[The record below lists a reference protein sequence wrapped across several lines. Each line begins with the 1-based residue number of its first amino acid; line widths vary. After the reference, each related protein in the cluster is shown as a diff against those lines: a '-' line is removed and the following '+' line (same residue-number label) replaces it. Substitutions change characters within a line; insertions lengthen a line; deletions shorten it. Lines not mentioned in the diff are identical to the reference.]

1 MAKKFSERTSSN
13 IRLFCNH
20 VILFTNNFE
29 IEAAKKKSFVGIN
42 YSKNAD
48 AAESRLE
55 AVKSHGGDGIIL
67 KCDVADNI
75 AVKDM
80 FKKFLDKSGTLDG
93 VFNNA
98 GITGPISPIQDLDPA
113 DLKLLIDT
121 NVSGAFFV
129 AQETAKIMI
138 NQKYGAIV
146 NMSSIAADIGGGG
159 EFIHYAMS
167 KGAIHS
173 LTYGMAKELGKHGI
187 RVNAVAPGLIDTEI
201 HAKAGDASRVDR
213 LMPSVPLGRVGG
225 PEEVAQTVMWLL
237 SEQSSYISGSI
248 VPVSGG
254 R

>member
-1 MAKKFSERTSSN
+1 MTN
-13 IRLFCNH
+13 ILITGASQGIGRA
-20 VILFTNNFE
+20 TA

-48 AAESRLE
+48 AAESCLE

-129 AQETAKIMI
+129 AQETARIMI
-138 NQKYGAIV
+138 NQKYGAVV

-213 LMPSVPLGRVGG
+213 LMPSVPLGRIGG
-225 PEEVAQTVMWLL
+225 AEEVAQTVIWLL
-237 SEQSSYISGSI
+237 SEKSSYISGSI

>member
-1 MAKKFSERTSSN
+1 
-13 IRLFCNH
+13 
-20 VILFTNNFE
+20 
-29 IEAAKKKSFVGIN
+29 
-42 YSKNAD
+42 
-48 AAESRLE
+48 LE

-225 PEEVAQTVMWLL
+225 AEEVAQTVMWLL

-248 VPVSGG
+248 IPVSGG

>member
-1 MAKKFSERTSSN
+1 MTN
-13 IRLFCNH
+13 ILITGASQGIGRA
-20 VILFTNNFE
+20 TA
-29 IEAAKKKSFVGIN
+29 IEAAKKKSFIGIN
-42 YSKNAD
+42 YSKNSD
-48 AAESRLE
+48 AAESCLE

-225 PEEVAQTVMWLL
+225 AEEVAQTVMWLL

-248 VPVSGG
+248 IPVSGG

>member
-1 MAKKFSERTSSN
+1 MTN
-13 IRLFCNH
+13 ILITGASQGIGRA
-20 VILFTNNFE
+20 TA

-42 YSKNAD
+42 YSKNSD
-48 AAESRLE
+48 AAESCLE

-129 AQETAKIMI
+129 AQETARIMI
-138 NQKYGAIV
+138 NQKYGVIV

-213 LMPSVPLGRVGG
+213 LMPSVPLGRIGG
-225 PEEVAQTVMWLL
+225 AEEVAQTVIWLL
-237 SEQSSYISGSI
+237 SEKSSYISGSI

>member
-1 MAKKFSERTSSN
+1 MTN
-13 IRLFCNH
+13 ILITGASQGIGRA
-20 VILFTNNFE
+20 TA

-42 YSKNAD
+42 YSKNSD
-48 AAESRLE
+48 AAESCLE

-98 GITGPISPIQDLDPA
+98 GITGPISPIQDLNPA

-201 HAKAGDASRVDR
+201 HAKAGDASRVGR

-225 PEEVAQTVMWLL
+225 AEEVAQTVMWLL

-248 VPVSGG
+248 IPVSGG

>member
-1 MAKKFSERTSSN
+1 MTN
-13 IRLFCNH
+13 ILITGASQGIGRA
-20 VILFTNNFE
+20 TA

-42 YSKNAD
+42 YSKNSD
-48 AAESRLE
+48 AAESCLE

-225 PEEVAQTVMWLL
+225 AEEVAQTVMWLL

-248 VPVSGG
+248 IPVSGG

>member
-1 MAKKFSERTSSN
+1 MTN
-13 IRLFCNH
+13 ILITGASQGIGRATA
-20 VILFTNNFE
+20 IQ
-29 IEAAKKKSFVGIN
+29 AAKKRSFVGIN
-42 YSKNAD
+42 YSKNSD
-48 AAESRLE
+48 AAESCLE

-80 FKKFLDKSGTLDG
+80 FEKFMDKSGTLDG

-225 PEEVAQTVMWLL
+225 AEEVAQTVMWLL

>member
-1 MAKKFSERTSSN
+1 MKN
-13 IRLFCNH
+13 ILITGASQGIGRA
-20 VILFTNNFE
+20 TA
-29 IEAAKKKSFVGIN
+29 IEAAKNKAFVGIN
-42 YSKNAD
+42 YSKNSD
-48 AAESRLE
+48 VAESCLE

-80 FKKFLDKSGTLDG
+80 FNKFMEKSGTLDG

-129 AQETAKIMI
+129 AQETARIMI
-138 NQKYGAIV
+138 NQKYGVIV

-159 EFIHYAMS
+159 EFVHYAMS

-225 PEEVAQTVMWLL
+225 AEEVAQTVMWLL
-237 SEQSSYISGSI
+237 SEQSSYVSGSI

>member
-1 MAKKFSERTSSN
+1 MTN
-13 IRLFCNH
+13 ILITGASQGIGRA
-20 VILFTNNFE
+20 TA

-42 YSKNAD
+42 YSKNSD
-48 AAESRLE
+48 AAESCLE

-129 AQETAKIMI
+129 AQETARIMI

-225 PEEVAQTVMWLL
+225 AEEVAQTVMWLL

-248 VPVSGG
+248 IPVSGG

>member
-1 MAKKFSERTSSN
+1 MTN
-13 IRLFCNH
+13 ILITGASQGIGRA
-20 VILFTNNFE
+20 TA

-42 YSKNAD
+42 YSKNSD
-48 AAESRLE
+48 AAESCLE

-80 FKKFLDKSGTLDG
+80 FKKFIDKSGTLDG

-98 GITGPISPIQDLDPA
+98 GITGPISPIQDLNPA

-225 PEEVAQTVMWLL
+225 AEEVAQTVMWLL

-248 VPVSGG
+248 IPVSGG

>member
-1 MAKKFSERTSSN
+1 MTN
-13 IRLFCNH
+13 ILITGASQGIGRA
-20 VILFTNNFE
+20 TA

-42 YSKNAD
+42 YSKNSD
-48 AAESRLE
+48 AAESCLE

-80 FKKFLDKSGTLDG
+80 FEKFMDKSGTLDG

-121 NVSGAFFV
+121 NVLGAFFV

-225 PEEVAQTVMWLL
+225 AEEVAQTVMWLL
-237 SEQSSYISGSI
+237 FEQSSYISGSI
-248 VPVSGG
+248 IPVSGG

>member
-1 MAKKFSERTSSN
+1 MTN
-13 IRLFCNH
+13 ILITGASQGIGRA
-20 VILFTNNFE
+20 TA

-42 YSKNAD
+42 YSKNSD
-48 AAESRLE
+48 AAESCLE

-80 FKKFLDKSGTLDG
+80 FEKFMDKSGTLDG

-138 NQKYGAIV
+138 NQKYGTIV

-225 PEEVAQTVMWLL
+225 AEEVAQTVMWLL

-248 VPVSGG
+248 IPVSGG

>member
-1 MAKKFSERTSSN
+1 MTN
-13 IRLFCNH
+13 ILITGASQGIGRA
-20 VILFTNNFE
+20 TA

-42 YSKNAD
+42 YSKNSD
-48 AAESRLE
+48 AAESCLE
-55 AVKSHGGDGIIL
+55 AVKLHGGDGIIL

-225 PEEVAQTVMWLL
+225 AEEVAQTVMWLL

-248 VPVSGG
+248 IPVSGG

>member
-1 MAKKFSERTSSN
+1 MTN
-13 IRLFCNH
+13 ILITGASQGIGRA
-20 VILFTNNFE
+20 TA

-42 YSKNAD
+42 YSKNSD
-48 AAESRLE
+48 AAESCLE

-129 AQETAKIMI
+129 AQETARIMI

-225 PEEVAQTVMWLL
+225 AEEVAQTVIWLL
-237 SEQSSYISGSI
+237 SEMSSYISGSI

>member
-1 MAKKFSERTSSN
+1 MTN
-13 IRLFCNH
+13 ILITGASQGIGRA
-20 VILFTNNFE
+20 TA

-48 AAESRLE
+48 AAESCLE
-55 AVKSHGGDGIIL
+55 AVKSHGGDGVIL

-213 LMPSVPLGRVGG
+213 LMPSVPLGRIGG
-225 PEEVAQTVMWLL
+225 AEEVAQTVIWLL
-237 SEQSSYISGSI
+237 SEKSSYISGSI

>member
-1 MAKKFSERTSSN
+1 MTN
-13 IRLFCNH
+13 ILITGASQGIGRA
-20 VILFTNNFE
+20 TA

-42 YSKNAD
+42 YSKNSD
-48 AAESRLE
+48 AAESCLE

-225 PEEVAQTVMWLL
+225 AEEVAQTVIWLL
-237 SEQSSYISGSI
+237 SEKSSYISGSI
-248 VPVSGG
+248 IPVSGG

>member
-1 MAKKFSERTSSN
+1 MTN
-13 IRLFCNH
+13 ILITGASQGIGRA
-20 VILFTNNFE
+20 TA

-42 YSKNAD
+42 YSKNSD
-48 AAESRLE
+48 AAESCLE

-129 AQETAKIMI
+129 AQETARIMI

-225 PEEVAQTVMWLL
+225 AEEVAQTVMWLL

>member
-1 MAKKFSERTSSN
+1 MTN
-13 IRLFCNH
+13 ILITGASQGIGRA
-20 VILFTNNFE
+20 TA

-48 AAESRLE
+48 AAESCLE

-213 LMPSVPLGRVGG
+213 LMPSVPLGRIGG
-225 PEEVAQTVMWLL
+225 AEEVAQTVIWLL
-237 SEQSSYISGSI
+237 SEKSSYISGSI

>member
-1 MAKKFSERTSSN
+1 MTN
-13 IRLFCNH
+13 ILITGASQGIGRA
-20 VILFTNNFE
+20 TA

-42 YSKNAD
+42 YSKNSD
-48 AAESRLE
+48 AAESCLE

-129 AQETAKIMI
+129 AQETARIMI

-213 LMPSVPLGRVGG
+213 LMPSVPLGRIGG
-225 PEEVAQTVMWLL
+225 AEEVAQTVIWLL

>member
-1 MAKKFSERTSSN
+1 MTN
-13 IRLFCNH
+13 ILITGASQGIGRA
-20 VILFTNNFE
+20 TA

-42 YSKNAD
+42 YSKNSD
-48 AAESRLE
+48 AAESCLE

-129 AQETAKIMI
+129 AQETARIMI

-173 LTYGMAKELGKHGI
+173 LTYGMAKELGKYGI

-225 PEEVAQTVMWLL
+225 AEEVAQTVMWLL

>member
-1 MAKKFSERTSSN
+1 MTN
-13 IRLFCNH
+13 ILITGASQGIGRA
-20 VILFTNNFE
+20 TA
-29 IEAAKKKSFVGIN
+29 IEAAKNKAFVGIN
-42 YSKNAD
+42 YNKNSD
-48 AAESRLE
+48 AAESCLE
-55 AVKSHGGDGIIL
+55 SVKSHGGDGIIL

-80 FKKFLDKSGTLDG
+80 FKKFIEKSGTLDG

-98 GITGPISPIQDLDPA
+98 GITGPISPIQDLDVA

-121 NVSGAFFV
+121 NVSGAFYV
-129 AQETAKIMI
+129 AQETARIMI

-159 EFIHYAMS
+159 EFVHYAMS

-173 LTYGMAKELGKHGI
+173 LTFGMAKELGKHGI

-213 LMPSVPLGRVGG
+213 IMPSVPLGRVGVS
-225 PEEVAQTVMWLL
+225 EEVAQTVIWLL
-237 SEQSSYISGSI
+237 SEQSSYVSGSI

>member
-1 MAKKFSERTSSN
+1 MTN
-13 IRLFCNH
+13 ILITGASQGIGRA
-20 VILFTNNFE
+20 TA
-29 IEAAKKKSFVGIN
+29 IEAAKKNSFVGIN
-42 YSKNAD
+42 YSKNSD
-48 AAESRLE
+48 AAESCLE

-187 RVNAVAPGLIDTEI
+187 IVNAVAPGLIDTEI

-225 PEEVAQTVMWLL
+225 AEEVAQTVMWLL

-248 VPVSGG
+248 IPVSGG

>member
-1 MAKKFSERTSSN
+1 MKN
-13 IRLFCNH
+13 ILITGASQGIGRA
-20 VILFTNNFE
+20 TA
-29 IEAAKKKSFVGIN
+29 IEAAKNKAFVGIN
-42 YSKNAD
+42 YSKNSD
-48 AAESRLE
+48 AAESCLE

-80 FKKFLDKSGTLDG
+80 FNKFIEKSGTLDG

-129 AQETAKIMI
+129 AQETARIMI
-138 NQKYGAIV
+138 NQKYGVIV

-159 EFIHYAMS
+159 EFVHYAMS

-225 PEEVAQTVMWLL
+225 AEEVAQTVMWLL
-237 SEQSSYISGSI
+237 SEQSSYVSGSI

>member
-1 MAKKFSERTSSN
+1 MTN
-13 IRLFCNH
+13 ILITGASQGIGRA
-20 VILFTNNFE
+20 TA

-42 YSKNAD
+42 YSKNSD
-48 AAESRLE
+48 AAESCLE

-225 PEEVAQTVMWLL
+225 AEEVAQTVIWLL
-237 SEQSSYISGSI
+237 SEKSSYISGSI

>member
-1 MAKKFSERTSSN
+1 MKN
-13 IRLFCNH
+13 ILITGASQGIGRAAA
-20 VILFTNNFE
+20 
-29 IEAAKKKSFVGIN
+29 IEAAKNKAFVGIN
-42 YSKNAD
+42 YSKNSD
-48 AAESRLE
+48 AAESCLE

-80 FKKFLDKSGTLDG
+80 FNKFMEKSGTLDG

-129 AQETAKIMI
+129 AQETARIMI
-138 NQKYGAIV
+138 NQKYGVIV

-159 EFIHYAMS
+159 EFVHYAMS

-225 PEEVAQTVMWLL
+225 AEEVAQTVMWLL
-237 SEQSSYISGSI
+237 SEQSSYVSGSI

>member
-1 MAKKFSERTSSN
+1 MTN
-13 IRLFCNH
+13 ILITGASQGIGRA
-20 VILFTNNFE
+20 TA

-48 AAESRLE
+48 AAESCLE

-129 AQETAKIMI
+129 AQETARIMI
-138 NQKYGAIV
+138 NQKYGVIV

-225 PEEVAQTVMWLL
+225 AEEVAQTVMWLL
-237 SEQSSYISGSI
+237 SKQSSYISGSI
-248 VPVSGG
+248 IPVSGG

>member
-1 MAKKFSERTSSN
+1 MTN
-13 IRLFCNH
+13 ILITGASQGIGRA
-20 VILFTNNFE
+20 TA

-42 YSKNAD
+42 YSKNSD
-48 AAESRLE
+48 AAESCLE

-67 KCDVADNI
+67 KCDVADNM

-98 GITGPISPIQDLDPA
+98 GITGPISPIQDLNPA

-173 LTYGMAKELGKHGI
+173 LTYGMAKELGKHGL

-225 PEEVAQTVMWLL
+225 AEEVAQTVMWLL

-248 VPVSGG
+248 IPVSGG

>member
-1 MAKKFSERTSSN
+1 MKN
-13 IRLFCNH
+13 ILITGASQGIGRA
-20 VILFTNNFE
+20 TA

-42 YSKNAD
+42 YSKNSD
-48 AAESRLE
+48 AAESCLE

-80 FKKFLDKSGTLDG
+80 FEKFIDKSGTLDG

-121 NVSGAFFV
+121 NVLGAFFV

-225 PEEVAQTVMWLL
+225 AEEVAQTVMWLL

-248 VPVSGG
+248 IPVSGG

>member
-1 MAKKFSERTSSN
+1 MTN
-13 IRLFCNH
+13 ILITGASQGIGRA
-20 VILFTNNFE
+20 TA

-42 YSKNAD
+42 YSKNSD
-48 AAESRLE
+48 AAESCLE
-55 AVKSHGGDGIIL
+55 AVKSHGGDGVIL

-129 AQETAKIMI
+129 AQETARIMI
-138 NQKYGAIV
+138 NQKYGVIV

-225 PEEVAQTVMWLL
+225 AEEVAQTVMWLL

-248 VPVSGG
+248 IPVSGG

>member
-1 MAKKFSERTSSN
+1 MTN
-13 IRLFCNH
+13 ILITGASQGIGRA
-20 VILFTNNFE
+20 TA

-42 YSKNAD
+42 YSKNSD
-48 AAESRLE
+48 AAESCLE

-75 AVKDM
+75 AVIDM
-80 FKKFLDKSGTLDG
+80 FEKFIDKSGTLDG

-225 PEEVAQTVMWLL
+225 AEEVAQTVMWLL

>member
-1 MAKKFSERTSSN
+1 MTN
-13 IRLFCNH
+13 ILITVASQGIGRA
-20 VILFTNNFE
+20 TA

-42 YSKNAD
+42 YSKNSD
-48 AAESRLE
+48 AAESCLE

-225 PEEVAQTVMWLL
+225 AEEVAQTVMWLL

-248 VPVSGG
+248 IPVSGG